1 MHRGRRGGKHS
12 AAVSSFVVF
21 MFIVAALGGL
31 VYLVLIMS
39 HVPGAKEERFGTLEP
54 LPERLGE
61 WIKSDEPTAEGLVRE
76 ERHLYDEKS
85 KKLLF
90 QVRYRSAASGKI
102 ERVEPERV
110 IKRRR
115 VRPR

>member
-1 MHRGRRGGKHS
+1 M
-12 AAVSSFVVF
+12 V
-21 MFIVAALGGL
+21 IVAALGGL

-61 WIKSDEPTAEGLVRE
+61 WTKGEQPGADGLVRE
-76 ERHLYDEKS
+76 ERHLFDEKS
-85 KKLLF
+85 QKLLL
-90 QVRYRSAASGKI
+90 QVRYRDPASGKI

-115 VRPR
+115 VRPS

>member
-1 MHRGRRGGKHS
+1 M
-12 AAVSSFVVF
+12 V
-21 MFIVAALGGL
+21 IVAALGGL

-61 WIKSDEPTAEGLVRE
+61 WTKGEAGTDGLVRE
-76 ERHLYDEKS
+76 ERHLFDEKS
-85 KKLLF
+85 QRLLL
-90 QVRYRSAASGKI
+90 QVRFRDPASGKI

-115 VRPR
+115 VRPS